1 MCPQTFI
8 KMKKINIYEVSM
20 KNCELH
26 LRLSKSD
33 YDLISDTAKKMDMT
47 ISHLILSVLIPYC
60 LRSIKSND

>member
-1 MCPQTFI
+1 
-8 KMKKINIYEVSM
+8 M

-60 LRSIKSND
+60 LRSIKSNIRSNTVTQL